1 MKVSKAKLTNPNVAL
16 FSFWIMLALAFFIVG
31 VGTIGTA
38 ICVAYSIVGLGIWAS
53 YRLLLK
59 HHRAETVRRAA
70 ERGRAPL
77 AGQDGIGSASGAMP
91 EPLLDRQ
98 IPLVASQAA
107 E

>member
-1 MKVSKAKLTNPNVAL
+1 MGKDKLTIGNVAL
-16 FSFWIMLALAFFIVG
+16 FSFGVMLALAFFVLG
-31 VGTIGTA
+31 VGLIGTGIA
-38 ICVAYSIVGLGIWAS
+38 FAYSIVGLGIWAS

-59 HHRAETVRRAA
+59 YYRAETARMAA

-107 E
+107 Q